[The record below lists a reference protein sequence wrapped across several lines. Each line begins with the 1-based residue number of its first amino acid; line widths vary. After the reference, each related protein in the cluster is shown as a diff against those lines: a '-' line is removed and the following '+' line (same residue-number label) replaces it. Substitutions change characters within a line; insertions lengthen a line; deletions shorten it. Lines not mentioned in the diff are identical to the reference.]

1 VLNFRRY
8 SLLFGTAVELER
20 KCIVTSLKTS
30 NFATIVAVLVF
41 AFISLGQLPCCGAE
55 GDKSDLNCDM
65 AIRSPDSR
73 PVQNVGDSE
82 VLRGYKRGI
91 SHRIMRCWY
100 PPKDGR
106 HAVVRFYLNR
116 KGEVSGLGLSV
127 SSGDKFSDGAALNAV
142 KHAQPFRA
150 IPKQLPA
157 PLEAEFNFKIYD
169 DRNSLQKPPGLT
181 LRAREVK
188 N

>member
-1 VLNFRRY
+1 VILQLASYSVILVVVLMA
-8 SLLFGTAVELER
+8 LC
-20 KCIVTSLKTS
+20 CI
-30 NFATIVAVLVF
+30 NIC
-41 AFISLGQLPCCGAE
+41 QLPCCSAE
-55 GDKSDLNCDM
+55 GDKANVGCELEV
-65 AIRSPDSR
+65 RSIDSR
-73 PVQNVGDSE
+73 PVQSAGDSE

-106 HAVVRFYLNR
+106 HPVVRFSLNR
-116 KGEVSGLGLSV
+116 NGEVSNLGLSV
-127 SSGDKFSDGAALNAV
+127 SSGDKASDEAALNAV

-150 IPKQLPA
+150 IPRGLPA

-169 DRNSLQKPPGLT
+169 DRNLLQKAPGLT
-181 LRAREVK
+181 LCAREVK